1 MRYFLCLV
9 VCMITGFA
17 HANPVFALE
26 KDDLDGDGISD
37 SMEWTVYYTDPMN
50 PDTDGDGYIDGI
62 ETQNGYSPI
71 VKDKKRNADVD
82 TDKDGLSDALE
93 FQFKTDIKNPDT
105 DGDGFLDGNEIKN
118 GYSPLSIK
126 PEKWEKKIEVNLKK
140 QRLHYSIHGVELG
153 TMVISTGKA
162 AMPTPKGEFR
172 ILNKT
177 KRAWSKSANLWMPY
191 WMAFAGGGK
200 YGIHELP
207 EWPNGKKEGVNHL
220 GRPVS
225 HGCIRLSEQHAK
237 FLYEWAP
244 IGTKVAVKDS

>member
-1 MRYFLCLV
+1 MRYYLLLCI
-9 VCMITGFA
+9 CIITGFV

-26 KDDLDGDGISD
+26 KDDLDGDGLSD

-50 PDTDGDGYIDGI
+50 SDTDGDGYTDGI
-62 ETQNGYSPI
+62 EIQNRYSPLA
-71 VKDKKRNADVD
+71 KNKKRIDEVD
-82 TDKDGLSDALE
+82 TDGDGLSDALE
-93 FQFKTDIKNPDT
+93 FQLKTDIKKKDT
-105 DGDGFLDGNEIKN
+105 DGDGFLDGNEIQK
-118 GYSPLSIK
+118 GYSPLSLK
-126 PEKWEKKIEVNLKK
+126 PEKWEKKIEVFLKK
-140 QRLHYSIHGVELG
+140 QRLHYSIHDVTLG

-162 AMPTPKGEFR
+162 KMPTPKGEFR

-177 KRAWSKSANLWMPY
+177 KRAWSNSARLWMPY

-225 HGCIRLSEQHAK
+225 HGCVRLGPQNAK
-237 FLYEWAP
+237 FLYEWAAV
-244 IGTKVAVKDS
+244 GTKVIVKDS